1 MLEKNV
7 WFCSMGASFFVS
19 EVMMMKKF
27 NSIDI
32 SGMSKKELIQ
42 VLENLSATGT
52 VYVCGS
58 SRAYINQLE
67 NDISF
72 DEKSL
77 DEVT

>member
-1 MLEKNV
+1 MYSSK
-7 WFCSMGASFFVS
+7 
-19 EVMMMKKF
+19 
-27 NSIDI
+27 SIDI
-32 SGMSKKELIQ
+32 SGMTLNQLIHL
-42 VLENLSATGT
+42 LEDLSATGT

-58 SRAYINQLE
+58 SRAYINQLG

>member
-1 MLEKNV
+1 ML
-7 WFCSMGASFFVS
+7 
-19 EVMMMKKF
+19 MKKL

-42 VLENLSATGT
+42 VLENLSATGG

-58 SRAYINQLE
+58 SRAYINQLG

-72 DEKSL
+72 DDKSL
-77 DEVT
+77 GEIK

>member
-1 MLEKNV
+1 MLMEKL
-7 WFCSMGASFFVS
+7 
-19 EVMMMKKF
+19 

-42 VLENLSATGT
+42 VLENLSATGA

-58 SRAYINQLE
+58 SRAYINQLG

-72 DEKSL
+72 DDKSL
-77 DEVT
+77 GEII

>member
-1 MLEKNV
+1 ML
-7 WFCSMGASFFVS
+7 
-19 EVMMMKKF
+19 MKKL

-42 VLENLSATGT
+42 VLENLSATGA

-58 SRAYINQLE
+58 SRAYINQLG

-72 DEKSL
+72 DDKSL
-77 DEVT
+77 GEMT